1 MIFYKACNPVDIKNK
16 NNYIPGTVTKD
27 FKIAYIWYERYK
39 SKKNKGACKHIKT
52 CKKPVIIKFQYDENL
67 LKDESYFQKENISE
81 HRRENCWT
89 SKNKDKAQINSIVN
103 FEIVYEYE
111 IDKLFIFN

>member
-1 MIFYKACNPVDIKNK
+1 
-16 NNYIPGTVTKD
+16 
-27 FKIAYIWYERYK
+27 
-39 SKKNKGACKHIKT
+39 
-52 CKKPVIIKFQYDENL
+52 

-111 IDKLFIFN
+111 IDKLFMFN